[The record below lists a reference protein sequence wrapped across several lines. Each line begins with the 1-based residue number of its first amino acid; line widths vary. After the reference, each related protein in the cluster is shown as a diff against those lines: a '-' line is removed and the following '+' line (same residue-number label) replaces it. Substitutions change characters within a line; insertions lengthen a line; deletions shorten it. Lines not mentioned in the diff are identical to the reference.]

1 MTINLSSATVVQN
14 LHDAR
19 VVWIMPA
26 TRHGNVDISL
36 SCLAADLYMEA
47 CKGRIIRVMHFRI
60 EQWRAWAPG
69 LESADDWRRWRDAPL
84 CLSAAAEQPL
94 PQQGATQTVAAQ
106 PSAAQ
111 PDVSFLPAMQ
121 RRRLSHLARMAF
133 QVAWPLAD
141 AHGEQLPLVFVSRHG
156 ETPRTLAIIKDL
168 ANDEALSPTQFS
180 LSVHNAVIG
189 LWSIMRGDTSEMTAL
204 AGENDGL
211 EHGVLE
217 ACTLLGE
224 GAPAVLLVVA
234 EEQPPA
240 LYEPYIEDVPF
251 SYAVALLLTPGDDWR
266 LQLRNVDGP
275 AAEWPHAL
283 NLLRALVGEQ
293 HLLQHHWKSRQWTW
307 SRNKA

>member
-1 MTINLSSATVVQN
+1 
-14 LHDAR
+14 
-19 VVWIMPA
+19 MPA
-26 TRHGNVDISL
+26 IRHGNLDSPL

-47 CKGRIIRVMHFRI
+47 CKGRIIRVMYFRI

-69 LESADDWRRWRDAPL
+69 LESADDWRLWCSAP
-84 CLSAAAEQPL
+84 ARPPIDAEQP
-94 PQQGATQTVAAQ
+94 A
-106 PSAAQ
+106 

-133 QVAWPLAD
+133 HVAWPLAD
-141 AHGEQLPLVFVSRHG
+141 AHGEPLPLVFVSRHG

-204 AGENDGL
+204 AGEHDGL
-211 EHGVLE
+211 EQGVLE

-234 EEQPPA
+234 EELPPE
-240 LYEPYIEDVPF
+240 LYAPYIDDVPF
-251 SYAVALLLTPGDDWR
+251 SHAVALLLTPGDEWQ
-266 LQLRNVDGP
+266 LQLGNADGP

-283 NLLRALVGEQ
+283 NLLRALCSGQ
-293 HLLQHHWKSRQWTW
+293 DSLQHHWKSRQWSW